1 MIAPKIVSLGGPR
14 RPDESPPPALHSEAI
29 SADVLA
35 QTDCGEFVV
44 ANRVLPAGPWR
55 VAFYGEPVRVVRW
68 WPIAAVADPF
78 RRC

>member
-1 MIAPKIVSLGGPR
+1 MNPQKIVSLGDPR
-14 RPDESPPPALHSEAI
+14 GPDESPPPALHSDAV

-35 QTDCGEFVV
+35 QVDGGEFVV
-44 ANRVLPAGPWR
+44 ANRVLPRGPWR

-68 WPIAAVADPF
+68 WSILAVADPF

>member
-1 MIAPKIVSLGGPR
+1 MNSRKIVSLGVVR
-14 RPDESPPPALHSEAI
+14 RPDESPPPALHSGAV

-44 ANRVLPAGPWR
+44 ANRVLSRGRWR
-55 VAFYGEPVRVVRW
+55 VAFYDEPVRVVRW
-68 WPIAAVADPF
+68 WSIVAVADPF